1 MDLLPRFRRT
11 RSWIEAYGLDVA
23 LAVTLIVGVV
33 LQQRLSAWIR
43 GAAAPATIG
52 LDLLLGIRGYL
63 GGLLPAVTLVFAA
76 RPLLAARGPARW
88 LVLAAVVLGAS
99 VAGCALMLLFQGL
112 ACGCETPAMTSFAGL
127 ARLHQVLVITA
138 TVAGVHEFVR
148 ARQRAADALHA
159 EQLERVELDGRLAAG
174 QLQVLLAQIEPHFLF
189 NSLANLR
196 RLLRTDSAAGLAMLA
211 DLKRYLEVALPRMR
225 AAQSTL
231 GREAELVRAF
241 LAVHQVRMGARL
253 QVEVDVPAPLETRP
267 MPPMMLLTLV
277 ENALK
282 HGLNP
287 LPEGGAI
294 RLSASAAAGR
304 LQISVADTGRG
315 LVPGSGGGTGLA
327 NIRGRLRAAY
337 GAAASLSLQLNQPRG
352 VIATIVLPEL
362 AG

>member
-1 MDLLPRFRRT
+1 MDLPRFRRT
-11 RSWIEAYGLDVA
+11 RSWIEAYGLDIA
-23 LAVTLIVGVV
+23 LALALIVGAV
-33 LQQRLSAWIR
+33 LQQRLSGWISR
-43 GAAAPATIG
+43 SAPPTTIL
-52 LDLLLGIRGYL
+52 LDLLVGIRGYMT
-63 GGLLPAVTLVFAA
+63 GLLPAITLVFAA
-76 RPLLAARGPARW
+76 RPLLADRGAMRW
-88 LVLAAVVLGAS
+88 LALAALVLAAS
-99 VAGCALMLLFQGL
+99 VAGGALMRLVEQAL
-112 ACGCETPAMTSFAGL
+112 CGCDTPAMTSFKGL
-127 ARLHQVLVITA
+127 ARLHQVLVITG

-148 ARQRAADALHA
+148 ASRRAADALHA

-196 RLLRTDSAAGLAMLA
+196 RLLRIDSDAGLAMLA

-253 QVEVDVPAPLETRP
+253 QVEVDVPPTLETRP

-294 RLSASAAAGR
+294 RLSASAAGGR
-304 LQISVADTGRG
+304 LQVSVADTGRG

-327 NIRGRLRAAY
+327 NIRGRLRAAH
-337 GAAASLSLQLNQPRG
+337 GAAASLTLRLNQPRG
-352 VIATIVLPEL
+352 VVATIVLPEF
-362 AG
+362 AA